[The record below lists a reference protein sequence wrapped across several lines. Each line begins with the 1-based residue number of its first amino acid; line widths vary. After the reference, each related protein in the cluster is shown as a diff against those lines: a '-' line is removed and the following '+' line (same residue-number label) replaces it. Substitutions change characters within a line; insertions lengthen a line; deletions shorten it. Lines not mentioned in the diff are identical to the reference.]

1 MYRISGLVFVSD
13 INDRMYL
20 SIYVFEI
27 EEKKRLCFCFI
38 LYGIC
43 GFHFTKISMI
53 SINIDIQADQNGGCI
68 YRNFIMHIQSFITC
82 WFMTF
87 TTSFCCLILQ
97 TSFNKLIGLYLAFLF
112 AAAIFLCFYAP
123 QHIYISFLSHFQF
136 MIYDLLHIHDD

>member
-13 INDRMYL
+13 INDRI
-20 SIYVFEI
+20 IYI
-27 EEKKRLCFCFI
+27 CLRNRGKKQLCFCFI

-53 SINIDIQADQNGGCI
+53 SININIQADQSGGCI

-97 TSFNKLIGLYLAFLF
+97 TSFIKLIDLYLAFLF
-112 AAAIFLCFYAP
+112 AAEYSFVFMPIG
-123 QHIYISFLSHFQF
+123 IYISFLSHFQF